1 MIYKRCSRC
10 GSRIPSGSKCPCLKE
25 RHKEYDKYARD
36 SKTKDFY
43 DSKEWENQR
52 KRILEEDG
60 IDVYLYMTS
69 GEVKAADTVHHI
81 LPLRECWERRL
92 DPDNLMSLRHDT
104 HSHIEKLYKMK
115 KTEME
120 KQLSEML
127 TQFRREQQGGG
138 G

>member
-10 GSRIPSGSKCPCLKE
+10 GRRIPSGSKCPCLKE

-36 SKTKDFY
+36 SKAKAFY
-43 DSKEWENQR
+43 DGKEWEEQR

-69 GEVKAADTVHHI
+69 GEVKPADTVHHI

-92 DPDNLMSLRHDT
+92 DPNNLMSLHHDT
-104 HSHIEKLYKMK
+104 HSYIEKLYKTK
-115 KTEME
+115 KAEIE

-127 TQFRREQQGGG
+127 AQFRREQQGGG

>member
-10 GSRIPSGSKCPCLKE
+10 GRRIPSGSKCPCLKE
-25 RHKEYDKYARD
+25 RHKEYDQYARD
-36 SKTKDFY
+36 SKTKAFY
-43 DSKEWENQR
+43 DGKEWEKQR

-69 GEVKAADTVHHI
+69 GEVKLADTVHHI

-92 DPDNLMSLRHDT
+92 DPDNLMSLHHDT

>member
-1 MIYKRCSRC
+1 MCIRD
-10 GSRIPSGSKCPCLKE
+10 
-25 RHKEYDKYARD
+25 RHKEYDQYARD
-36 SKTKDFY
+36 SKAKAFY
-43 DSKEWENQR
+43 DGKEWEKQR

-69 GEVKAADTVHHI
+69 GEVKLADTVHHI

-92 DPDNLMSLRHDT
+92 DPDNLMSLHHDT

-127 TQFRREQQGGG
+127 TQFRREQQGRLSENSDRCV
-138 G
+138 